1 MSDPLKDCL
10 RGRHFTSD
18 QQVKEMVHEWPV
30 SQPNTFFFV
39 AEGVQ
44 KLVASWTKSVQ
55 NRGGYVEKMML
66 SHRLI
71 YYLCCCKTIHS
82 LAD

>member
-18 QQVKEMVHEWPV
+18 QQVKEVVHAWPV
-30 SQPNTFFFV
+30 SQPKTFFVV
-39 AEGVQ
+39 AKGVQ
-44 KLVASWTKSVQ
+44 KLVVSWTKSVQ

-66 SHRLI
+66 SARLI
-71 YYLCCCKTIHS
+71 YYLYCCKTIHS
-82 LAD
+82 LC